1 MPTTLTMPA
10 LSPTMEAGT
19 IAIWLIAEGDQFA
32 AGDVVAEIETD
43 KATMEF
49 EAPEGGILARIDIP
63 SGTEGVAVGTV
74 IATVALEGEDPETV
88 ASAGPVDTG
97 SALAD
102 GPVARTEEDKAP
114 AAAVQTAPAADGT
127 RVFASPL
134 ARRIAAEAGID
145 IARVTGSGP
154 RGRIIRVDVE
164 KAVSCGEAT
173 PDAAPA
179 AEAPPLKADRAPA
192 DMSAYRPGT
201 YDVVEL
207 DSMRKTIARRLTESK
222 QTVPH
227 FYLRAD
233 VELDALLALRS
244 QLNAAAPVGAVETP
258 AYKISVNDL
267 VIKAFARALHNV
279 PDANVTWADGSMLR
293 HKAVDVAVAV
303 AIEGGLITPIIR
315 SAETKSISAISNEM
329 KDLASRARGR
339 KLLPEEFQGGTTSV
353 SNLGMF
359 GVTSF
364 DAVINPPHGTIL
376 AVGAGTRRAVVRDT
390 GIEAA
395 TVMTV
400 TLSVDHRV
408 VDGAVGAE
416 LLAAFKQLVET
427 PLALIA

>member
-1 MPTTLTMPA
+1 MPA
-10 LSPTMEAGT
+10 LSPTMEEGT
-19 IAIWLIAEGDQFA
+19 LATWLIAVGDKFE

-49 EAPEGGILARIDIP
+49 EVPEGGTLARIDVP
-63 SGTEGVAVGTV
+63 AGTEGVAVGTV
-74 IATVALEGEDPETV
+74 IATIALDGEDVDTV
-88 ASAGPVDTG
+88 ASATPTN
-97 SALAD
+97 AA
-102 GPVARTEEDKAP
+102 AP
-114 AAAVQTAPAADGT
+114 AAEPAPEDAARPEPANAPQPAPAADGN
-127 RVFASPL
+127 RLFASPL
-134 ARRIAAEAGID
+134 ARRIAAEKGID
-145 IARVTGSGP
+145 LADVPGSGP
-154 RGRIIRVDVE
+154 RGRIVRLDVE
-164 KAVSCGEAT
+164 AALSGGAAT
-173 PDAAPA
+173 SGASAAAAATAPA
-179 AEAPPLKADRAPA
+179 QAQATTDAGP
-192 DMSAYRPGT
+192 YREGT
-201 YDVVEL
+201 YEVVEL
-207 DSMRKTIARRLTESK
+207 DNMRKTIARRLTESK

-244 QLNAAAPVGAVETP
+244 QLNAAAPAGADEAP

-267 VIKAFARALHNV
+267 VIKALARALHDV

-293 HKAVDVAVAV
+293 HHAVDVAVAV
-303 AIEGGLITPIIR
+303 AIDGGLITPIIR
-315 SAETKSISAISNEM
+315 DAEQKSISAISNAM
-329 KDLASRARGR
+329 KDLAARARSR
-339 KLLPEEFQGGTTSV
+339 KLSPEEYQGGTTSV

-376 AVGAGTRRAVVRDT
+376 AVGAGTRRAVVRDS

-416 LLAAFKQLVET
+416 LLAAFKRLIES